1 VTGVDGRVLSSE
13 VFAPGRDGRAVPH
26 APASCLDELAVF
38 GYDPSRGAWR

>member
-1 VTGVDGRVLSSE
+1 
-13 VFAPGRDGRAVPH
+13 VPH